1 MGGGPLISG
10 SSNRQR
16 QPALRMFAIEFSQ
29 SSLPI
34 VGQGEFDP
42 SFVVSRLGAMT
53 SRMLVAG
60 VIDNMERRDTESGPG
75 YRGRLRDSTGLHM
88 FDVTPFSPE
97 LHADAE
103 EILAR
108 FERGDRFLVLMLG
121 RARHYETEDG
131 GVFTSIRAEGFR
143 EIDVNRYHVWL
154 ARTADATMRRI
165 DSHRKSRELDNNEA
179 SYKSGGIPSD
189 LITGILKSR
198 EHYGDIDDSVYEV
211 AVMRAI
217 SMSEGL
223 APPEE
228 NLEVPSVS
236 DDVAPVPSKSIENL
250 EGDEAREKAKEAIM
264 QCLNASESPVD
275 YDTLI
280 RVCSGVG
287 VVRLTAE
294 EVIDDLRDVQAL
306 IQEPEFGFFEI
317 L

>member
-1 MGGGPLISG
+1 MG
-10 SSNRQR
+10 SSRGQR
-16 QPALRMFAIEFSQ
+16 QPALRMFAIEFTQ

-88 FDVTPFSPE
+88 FDIAPFNPE

-108 FERGDRFLVLMLG
+108 FERGDRFVVLMMG
-121 RARHYETEDG
+121 RSRHYETEDG
-131 GVFTSIRAEGFR
+131 GVFTSIRSEGFR
-143 EIDVNRYHVWL
+143 EIDISRYHVWL

-165 DSHRKSRELDNNEA
+165 DAHRKSRELDA
-179 SYKSGGIPSD
+179 SESGFKSGGIPMD
-189 LITGILKSR
+189 LIPGLLKSK
-198 EHYGDIDDSVYEV
+198 EHYGDVDDSVYEV

-217 SMSEGL
+217 SMSEGNVE
-223 APPEE
+223 ASPKT
-228 NLEVPSVS
+228 
-236 DDVAPVPSKSIENL
+236 PSKNL
-250 EGDEAREKAKEAIM
+250 AGDEAISKAQEAIM
-264 QCLNASESPVD
+264 QCLGSSDGPVD

-280 RVCSGVG
+280 RECASAG

>member
-1 MGGGPLISG
+1 MGGGSLSMGG
-10 SSNRQR
+10 SSRQR

-88 FDVTPFSPE
+88 FDVTPFTPE

-121 RARHYETEDG
+121 RSRHYETEDG

-143 EIDVNRYHVWL
+143 EIDVTRYHVWL

-165 DSHRKSRELDNNEA
+165 DAQRKSRELENTET

-189 LITGILKSR
+189 LISGLLKSR

-223 APPEE
+223 APPD
-228 NLEVPSVS
+228 EVVETPPVPDESVS
-236 DDVAPVPSKSIENL
+236 PKTVENL
-250 EGDEAREKAKEAIM
+250 EGDEAIDKAKEAIL
-264 QCLNASESPVD
+264 QCLNASDDPVD

-280 RVCSGVG
+280 RACASVG

>member
-1 MGGGPLISG
+1 
-10 SSNRQR
+10 
-16 QPALRMFAIEFSQ
+16 MFAIEFSQ

-88 FDVTPFSPE
+88 FDVTPFTPE
-97 LHADAE
+97 LHAEAE

-121 RARHYETEDG
+121 RSRHYETEDG

-143 EIDVNRYHVWL
+143 EIDVTRYHVWL

-165 DSHRKSRELDNNEA
+165 DSHRKSRELENSE
-179 SYKSGGIPSD
+179 SGYKSGGIPSD
-189 LITGILKSR
+189 LIQGLLKSR
-198 EHYGDIDDSVYEV
+198 EHYGEIDDSVYEV

-228 NLEVPSVS
+228 NLPSSEPVEITHA
-236 DDVAPVPSKSIENL
+236 APTSVDSL
-250 EGDEAREKAKEAIM
+250 EGDEARQKAKEIIM
-264 QCLNASESPVD
+264 QSLSASDNPID

-280 RVCSGVG
+280 RACSDVG
-287 VVRLTAE
+287 IVRLTAE
-294 EVIDDLRDVQAL
+294 EVIDDLRDVEAL

>member
-1 MGGGPLISG
+1 MGGGSLISS

-88 FDVTPFSPE
+88 FDVTPFTPE
-97 LHADAE
+97 LHSDAE

-121 RARHYETEDG
+121 RSRHYETEDG

-143 EIDVNRYHVWL
+143 EIDVTRYHVWL

-165 DSHRKSRELDNNEA
+165 DSYRKSRELGKSE
-179 SYKSGGIPSD
+179 SEYKSGGIPTD
-189 LITGILKSR
+189 LIQGLLRSR

-223 APPEE
+223 SPPEE
-228 NLEVPSVS
+228 KISSSQPVEMSPAPPTSVDS
-236 DDVAPVPSKSIENL
+236 L
-250 EGDEAREKAKEAIM
+250 EGDEARKKAKEIIL
-264 QCLNASESPVD
+264 QSLSASDTPID

-280 RVCSGVG
+280 RACSDFG

-294 EVIDDLRDVQAL
+294 EVIDDLRDVEAL

>member
-1 MGGGPLISG
+1 MGGGSLISS

-16 QPALRMFAIEFSQ
+16 QPALRMFAVEFSQ

-42 SFVVSRLGAMT
+42 SFVVTRLGAMT

-60 VIDNMERRDTESGPG
+60 GIDNMERRDTESGPG

-88 FDVTPFSPE
+88 FDVTPFTPE

-121 RARHYETEDG
+121 RSRHYETEDG

-143 EIDVNRYHVWL
+143 EIDVTRYHVWL

-165 DSHRKSRELDNNEA
+165 DSYRKSRELGKSE
-179 SYKSGGIPSD
+179 SEYKSGGIPTD
-189 LITGILKSR
+189 LIQGLLRSR

-223 APPEE
+223 SPPEE
-228 NLEVPSVS
+228 KMSSSQPVEMSP
-236 DDVAPVPSKSIENL
+236 APQQPVDSL
-250 EGDEAREKAKEAIM
+250 EGDEARKKAKEIIL
-264 QCLNASESPVD
+264 QSLSISDNPID

-280 RVCSGVG
+280 RACSDFGI
-287 VVRLTAE
+287 VRLTAE
-294 EVIDDLRDVQAL
+294 EVIDDLRDVEAL

>member
-1 MGGGPLISG
+1 MGGSSMIS
-10 SSNRQR
+10 SSSSRQR

-88 FDVTPFSPE
+88 FDVTPFTPE

-121 RARHYETEDG
+121 RSRHYETEDG

-143 EIDVNRYHVWL
+143 EIDVTRYHVWL

-165 DSHRKSRELDNNEA
+165 DSYRKSRELGKSE
-179 SYKSGGIPSD
+179 SEYKSGGIPTD
-189 LITGILKSR
+189 LIQGLLRSR

-223 APPEE
+223 SPPEE
-228 NLEVPSVS
+228 KMSSSQPVEMSP
-236 DDVAPVPSKSIENL
+236 APQQPVDSL
-250 EGDEAREKAKEAIM
+250 EGDEARKKAKEIIL
-264 QCLNASESPVD
+264 QSLSISDNPID

-280 RVCSGVG
+280 RACSDFGI
-287 VVRLTAE
+287 VRLTAE
-294 EVIDDLRDVQAL
+294 EVIDDLRDVEAL

>member
-1 MGGGPLISG
+1 MGGGSLISS

-16 QPALRMFAIEFSQ
+16 QPALRMFAVEFSQ

-88 FDVTPFSPE
+88 FDVTPFTPE

-121 RARHYETEDG
+121 RSRHYETEDG

-143 EIDVNRYHVWL
+143 EIDVTRYHVWL

-165 DSHRKSRELDNNEA
+165 DSYRKSRELGKSE
-179 SYKSGGIPSD
+179 SEYKSGGIPTD
-189 LITGILKSR
+189 LIQGLLRSR

-223 APPEE
+223 SPPEE
-228 NLEVPSVS
+228 KMPSSQPVEMS
-236 DDVAPVPSKSIENL
+236 PAPQQPVDSL
-250 EGDEAREKAKEAIM
+250 EGDEARKKAKEIIL
-264 QCLNASESPVD
+264 QSLSISDNPID

-280 RVCSGVG
+280 RACSDVG
-287 VVRLTAE
+287 IVRLTAE
-294 EVIDDLRDVQAL
+294 EVIDDLRDVEAL

>member
-1 MGGGPLISG
+1 MGGGPLIS
-10 SSNRQR
+10 SSSSRQR

-34 VGQGEFDP
+34 VGQGEYDP

-88 FDVTPFSPE
+88 FDVTPFTPE

-121 RARHYETEDG
+121 RSRHYETEDG

-143 EIDVNRYHVWL
+143 EIDVTRYHVWL

-165 DSHRKSRELDNNEA
+165 DSHRKSRELENSE
-179 SYKSGGIPSD
+179 SGYKSGGIPSD
-189 LITGILKSR
+189 LIQGLLKSR
-198 EHYGDIDDSVYEV
+198 EHYGEIDDSVYEV

-228 NLEVPSVS
+228 IIPPSQPVEVSHTAPTSVDNL
-236 DDVAPVPSKSIENL
+236 D
-250 EGDEAREKAKEAIM
+250 GDEARQKAKEVIM
-264 QCLNASESPVD
+264 QSLSLSDSPID

-280 RVCSGVG
+280 RACSDVG

-294 EVIDDLRDVQAL
+294 EVIDDLRDVEAL

>member
-1 MGGGPLISG
+1 MGGGSLISS

-16 QPALRMFAIEFSQ
+16 QPALRMFAVEFSQ

-88 FDVTPFSPE
+88 FDVTPFTPE

-121 RARHYETEDG
+121 RSRHYETEDG

-143 EIDVNRYHVWL
+143 EIDVTRYHVWL

-165 DSHRKSRELDNNEA
+165 DSYRKSRELGKSE
-179 SYKSGGIPSD
+179 SEYKSGGIPTD
-189 LITGILKSR
+189 LIQGLLRSR

-211 AVMRAI
+211 AV
-217 SMSEGL
+217 
-223 APPEE
+223 
-228 NLEVPSVS
+228 
-236 DDVAPVPSKSIENL
+236 
-250 EGDEAREKAKEAIM
+250 
-264 QCLNASESPVD
+264 
-275 YDTLI
+275 
-280 RVCSGVG
+280 
-287 VVRLTAE
+287 
-294 EVIDDLRDVQAL
+294 
-306 IQEPEFGFFEI
+306 
-317 L
+317 

>member
-1 MGGGPLISG
+1 MGGGSLISS

-16 QPALRMFAIEFSQ
+16 QPALRMFAVEFSQ

-88 FDVTPFSPE
+88 FDVTPFTPE

-121 RARHYETEDG
+121 RSRHYETEDG

-143 EIDVNRYHVWL
+143 EIDVTRYHVWL

-165 DSHRKSRELDNNEA
+165 DSYRKSRELGKSE
-179 SYKSGGIPSD
+179 SEYKSGGIPTD
-189 LITGILKSR
+189 LIQGLLRSR

-223 APPEE
+223 SPPEE
-228 NLEVPSVS
+228 KMSSSQPVEMSP
-236 DDVAPVPSKSIENL
+236 APQQPVDSL
-250 EGDEAREKAKEAIM
+250 EGDEARKKAKEIIL
-264 QCLNASESPVD
+264 QSLSISDNPID

-280 RVCSGVG
+280 RACSDFGI
-287 VVRLTAE
+287 VRLTAE
-294 EVIDDLRDVQAL
+294 EVIDDLRDVEAL

>member
-1 MGGGPLISG
+1 MGGGSLISS

-88 FDVTPFSPE
+88 FDVTPFTPE

-121 RARHYETEDG
+121 RSRHYETEDG

-143 EIDVNRYHVWL
+143 EIDVTRYHVWL

-165 DSHRKSRELDNNEA
+165 DSYRKSRELGKSE
-179 SYKSGGIPSD
+179 SEYKSGGIPTD
-189 LITGILKSR
+189 LIQGLLRSR

-223 APPEE
+223 SPPEE
-228 NLEVPSVS
+228 KMSSSQPVEMSP
-236 DDVAPVPSKSIENL
+236 APQQPVDSL
-250 EGDEAREKAKEAIM
+250 EGDEARKKAKEIIL
-264 QCLNASESPVD
+264 QSLSTSDNPID

-280 RVCSGVG
+280 RACSDFGI
-287 VVRLTAE
+287 VRLTAE
-294 EVIDDLRDVQAL
+294 EVIDDLRDVEAL

>member
-1 MGGGPLISG
+1 MGCGPLISS

-34 VGQGEFDP
+34 VGVGEYDP

-53 SRMLVAG
+53 SRMLGAG

-88 FDVTPFSPE
+88 FDVTPFTPE

-103 EILAR
+103 EILSR
-108 FERGDRFLVLMLG
+108 FERGDRFLMLMLG
-121 RARHYETEDG
+121 RSRHYETEDG

-143 EIDVNRYHVWL
+143 EIDVTRYHVWL

-165 DSHRKSRELDNNEA
+165 DSYRKSRELENSES

-189 LITGILKSR
+189 LIQGLLRSN
-198 EHYGDIDDSVYEV
+198 EHYGEIDDSVYEV

-217 SMSEGL
+217 SMSVGL

-228 NLEVPSVS
+228 DSSQSQRIEISQTPSTS
-236 DDVAPVPSKSIENL
+236 TDSL
-250 EGDEAREKAKEAIM
+250 EGDEARQKAKEVIM
-264 QCLNASESPVD
+264 QLLNSSDNPID

-280 RVCSGVG
+280 RACSDVG

-294 EVIDDLRDVQAL
+294 EVIDDLRDVEAL

>member
-1 MGGGPLISG
+1 MGGGFVISN
-10 SSNRQR
+10 SSSRQR

-88 FDVTPFSPE
+88 FDVTPFTPE

-121 RARHYETEDG
+121 RSRHYETEDG

-143 EIDVNRYHVWL
+143 EIDVTRYHVWL

-165 DSHRKSRELDNNEA
+165 DAQRKSRELENTETG
-179 SYKSGGIPSD
+179 YKSGGIPSD
-189 LITGILKSR
+189 LISGLLKSR

-223 APPEE
+223 APPD
-228 NLEVPSVS
+228 EVVETSPVPDESVS
-236 DDVAPVPSKSIENL
+236 PKTVENL
-250 EGDEAREKAKEAIM
+250 EGDEAIDKAKEAIL
-264 QCLNASESPVD
+264 QCLNASDDPVD

-280 RVCSGVG
+280 RACASVG

>member
-1 MGGGPLISG
+1 MGGGPLISST
-10 SSNRQR
+10 SSRQR

-88 FDVTPFSPE
+88 FDVTPFTPE

-121 RARHYETEDG
+121 RSRHYETEDG

-143 EIDVNRYHVWL
+143 EIDVTRYHVWL

-165 DSHRKSRELDNNEA
+165 DSHRKSRELENSE
-179 SYKSGGIPSD
+179 SGYKSGGIPSD
-189 LITGILKSR
+189 LIQGLLKSR
-198 EHYGDIDDSVYEV
+198 EHYGEIDDSVYEV

-228 NLEVPSVS
+228 NLPSSEPVEITHA
-236 DDVAPVPSKSIENL
+236 APTSVDSL
-250 EGDEAREKAKEAIM
+250 EGDEARQKAKEIIM
-264 QCLNASESPVD
+264 QSLSASDNPID

-280 RVCSGVG
+280 RACSDVG
-287 VVRLTAE
+287 IVRLTAE
-294 EVIDDLRDVQAL
+294 EVIDDLRDVEAL

>member
-1 MGGGPLISG
+1 MGGGPLIS
-10 SSNRQR
+10 SSSSRQR

-34 VGQGEFDP
+34 VGQGEYDP

-88 FDVTPFSPE
+88 FDVTPFTPE

-121 RARHYETEDG
+121 RSRHYETEDG

-143 EIDVNRYHVWL
+143 EIDVTRYHVWL

-165 DSHRKSRELDNNEA
+165 DSHRKSRELENSE
-179 SYKSGGIPSD
+179 SGYKSGGIPAD
-189 LITGILKSR
+189 LIQGLLKSR
-198 EHYGDIDDSVYEV
+198 EHYGEIDDSVYEV

-228 NLEVPSVS
+228 KIPPSQ
-236 DDVAPVPSKSIENL
+236 PVEMSPTASTSVDIL
-250 EGDEAREKAKEAIM
+250 DGDEARQKAKEVIM
-264 QCLNASESPVD
+264 QSLSVSDNPID

-280 RVCSGVG
+280 RACSDVG

-294 EVIDDLRDVQAL
+294 EVIDDLRDVEAL

>member
-1 MGGGPLISG
+1 MGGGSLISS

-16 QPALRMFAIEFSQ
+16 QPALRMFAVEFSQ

-42 SFVVSRLGAMT
+42 SFVVTRLGAMT

-88 FDVTPFSPE
+88 FDVTPFTPE

-121 RARHYETEDG
+121 RSRHYETEDG

-143 EIDVNRYHVWL
+143 EIDVTRYHVWL

-165 DSHRKSRELDNNEA
+165 DSYRKSRELGKSE
-179 SYKSGGIPSD
+179 SEYKSGGIPTD
-189 LITGILKSR
+189 LIQGLLRSR

-223 APPEE
+223 SPPEE
-228 NLEVPSVS
+228 KMSSSQPVEMSP
-236 DDVAPVPSKSIENL
+236 APQQPLDSL
-250 EGDEAREKAKEAIM
+250 EGDEARKKAKEIIL
-264 QCLNASESPVD
+264 QSLSTSDNPID

-280 RVCSGVG
+280 RACSDFGI
-287 VVRLTAE
+287 VRLTAE
-294 EVIDDLRDVQAL
+294 EVIDDLRDVEAL

>member
-1 MGGGPLISG
+1 MGGGSLISS

-16 QPALRMFAIEFSQ
+16 QPALRMFAVEFSQ

-88 FDVTPFSPE
+88 FDVTPFTPE

-121 RARHYETEDG
+121 RSRHYETEDG

-143 EIDVNRYHVWL
+143 EIDVTRYHVWL

-165 DSHRKSRELDNNEA
+165 DSYRKSRELGKSE
-179 SYKSGGIPSD
+179 SEYKSGGIPTD
-189 LITGILKSR
+189 LIQGLLRSR

-223 APPEE
+223 SPPEE
-228 NLEVPSVS
+228 KMSSSQPVEMSP
-236 DDVAPVPSKSIENL
+236 APQQPVDSL
-250 EGDEAREKAKEAIM
+250 EGDEARKKAKEIIL
-264 QCLNASESPVD
+264 QSLSTSDNPID

-280 RVCSGVG
+280 RACSDFGI
-287 VVRLTAE
+287 VRLTAE
-294 EVIDDLRDVQAL
+294 EVIDDLRDVEAL

>member
-1 MGGGPLISG
+1 MGGGPLIS
-10 SSNRQR
+10 SSSSRQR

-34 VGQGEFDP
+34 VGQGEYDP

-88 FDVTPFSPE
+88 FDVTPFTPE

-121 RARHYETEDG
+121 RSRHYETEDG

-143 EIDVNRYHVWL
+143 EIDVTRYHVWL

-165 DSHRKSRELDNNEA
+165 DSHRKSRELENSE
-179 SYKSGGIPSD
+179 SGYKSGGIPAD
-189 LITGILKSR
+189 LIQGLLKSR
-198 EHYGDIDDSVYEV
+198 EHYGEIDDSVYEV

-228 NLEVPSVS
+228 KIPPSQ
-236 DDVAPVPSKSIENL
+236 PVEMSPTASKSVDIL
-250 EGDEAREKAKEAIM
+250 DGDEARQKAKEVIM
-264 QCLNASESPVD
+264 QSLSVSDNPID

-280 RVCSGVG
+280 RACSDVG

-294 EVIDDLRDVQAL
+294 EVIDDLRDVEAL

>member
-1 MGGGPLISG
+1 MGGGPLISST
-10 SSNRQR
+10 SSRQR

-88 FDVTPFSPE
+88 FDVTPFTPE
-97 LHADAE
+97 LHAEAE

-121 RARHYETEDG
+121 RSRHYETEDG

-143 EIDVNRYHVWL
+143 EIDVTRYHVWL

-165 DSHRKSRELDNNEA
+165 DSHRKSRELENSE
-179 SYKSGGIPSD
+179 SGYKSGGIPSD
-189 LITGILKSR
+189 LIQGLLKSR
-198 EHYGDIDDSVYEV
+198 EHYGEIDDSVYEV

-228 NLEVPSVS
+228 NLPSSEPVEITHAAPTS
-236 DDVAPVPSKSIENL
+236 VASL
-250 EGDEAREKAKEAIM
+250 EGDEARQKAKEIIM
-264 QCLNASESPVD
+264 QSLSASDNPID

-280 RVCSGVG
+280 RACSDVG
-287 VVRLTAE
+287 IVRLTAE
-294 EVIDDLRDVQAL
+294 EVIDDLRDVEAL

>member
-1 MGGGPLISG
+1 MGGGSLISS

-16 QPALRMFAIEFSQ
+16 QPALRMFAVEFSQ

-88 FDVTPFSPE
+88 FDVTPFTPE

-121 RARHYETEDG
+121 RSRHYETEDG

-143 EIDVNRYHVWL
+143 EIDVTRYHVWL

-165 DSHRKSRELDNNEA
+165 DSYRKSRELGKSE
-179 SYKSGGIPSD
+179 SEYKSGGIPTD
-189 LITGILKSR
+189 LIQGLLRSR

-223 APPEE
+223 SPPEE
-228 NLEVPSVS
+228 KMSSSQPVEMSP
-236 DDVAPVPSKSIENL
+236 APQQPLDSL
-250 EGDEAREKAKEAIM
+250 EGDEARKKAKEIIL
-264 QCLNASESPVD
+264 QSLSTSDNPID

-280 RVCSGVG
+280 RACSDFGI
-287 VVRLTAE
+287 VRLTAE
-294 EVIDDLRDVQAL
+294 EVIDDLRDVEAL

>member
-1 MGGGPLISG
+1 MGGGPLISS

-88 FDVTPFSPE
+88 FDVTPFTPE

-121 RARHYETEDG
+121 RSRHYETEDG

-143 EIDVNRYHVWL
+143 EIDVTRYHVWL

-165 DSHRKSRELDNNEA
+165 DSYRKSRELGKSE
-179 SYKSGGIPSD
+179 SEYKSGGIPTD
-189 LITGILKSR
+189 LIQGLIKSR
-198 EHYGDIDDSVYEV
+198 EHYGDVDDSVYEV

-228 NLEVPSVS
+228 KISSSQSVEMS
-236 DDVAPVPSKSIENL
+236 HTASTSIDSL
-250 EGDEAREKAKEAIM
+250 EGDEAREKAKEVIM
-264 QCLNASESPVD
+264 KSLSASDSPID

-280 RVCSGVG
+280 RACSDVG

-294 EVIDDLRDVQAL
+294 EVIDDLRDVEAL

>member
-1 MGGGPLISG
+1 MGGGPLISST
-10 SSNRQR
+10 SSRQR

-88 FDVTPFSPE
+88 FDVTPFTPE
-97 LHADAE
+97 LHAEAE

-121 RARHYETEDG
+121 RSRHYETEDG

-143 EIDVNRYHVWL
+143 EIDVTRYHVWL

-165 DSHRKSRELDNNEA
+165 DSHRKSRELENSESA
-179 SYKSGGIPSD
+179 YKSGGIPSD
-189 LITGILKSR
+189 LIQGLLKSR
-198 EHYGDIDDSVYEV
+198 EHYGEIDDSVYEV

-228 NLEVPSVS
+228 NLPSSEPVEITHA
-236 DDVAPVPSKSIENL
+236 APTSVDSL
-250 EGDEAREKAKEAIM
+250 EGDEARQKAKEIIM
-264 QCLNASESPVD
+264 QSLSASDNPID

-280 RVCSGVG
+280 RACSDVG
-287 VVRLTAE
+287 IVRLTAE
-294 EVIDDLRDVQAL
+294 EVIDDLRDVEAL

>member
-1 MGGGPLISG
+1 MGGGSLISS

-16 QPALRMFAIEFSQ
+16 QPALRMFAVEFSQ

-88 FDVTPFSPE
+88 FDVTPFTPE

-121 RARHYETEDG
+121 RSRHYETEDG

-143 EIDVNRYHVWL
+143 EIDVTRYHVWL

-165 DSHRKSRELDNNEA
+165 DSYRKSRELGKSE
-179 SYKSGGIPSD
+179 SEYKSGGIPTD
-189 LITGILKSR
+189 LIQGLLRSR

-223 APPEE
+223 SPPEE
-228 NLEVPSVS
+228 KMSSSQPVEMSP
-236 DDVAPVPSKSIENL
+236 APQQPLDSL
-250 EGDEAREKAKEAIM
+250 EGDEARKKAKEIIL
-264 QCLNASESPVD
+264 QSLSISDNPID

-280 RVCSGVG
+280 RACSDFGI
-287 VVRLTAE
+287 VRLTAE
-294 EVIDDLRDVQAL
+294 EVIDDLRDVEAL

>member
-1 MGGGPLISG
+1 MGGGSLISS

-16 QPALRMFAIEFSQ
+16 QPALRMFAVEFSQ

-88 FDVTPFSPE
+88 FDVTPFTPE

-121 RARHYETEDG
+121 RSRHYETEDG

-143 EIDVNRYHVWL
+143 EIDVTRYHVWL

-165 DSHRKSRELDNNEA
+165 DSYRKSRELGKSE
-179 SYKSGGIPSD
+179 SEYKSGGIPTD
-189 LITGILKSR
+189 LIQGLLRSR

-223 APPEE
+223 SPPEE
-228 NLEVPSVS
+228 KISSSQPVEMSP
-236 DDVAPVPSKSIENL
+236 APQQPVDSL
-250 EGDEAREKAKEAIM
+250 EGDEARKKAKEIIL
-264 QCLNASESPVD
+264 QSLSISDNPID

-280 RVCSGVG
+280 RACSDVG
-287 VVRLTAE
+287 IVRLTAE
-294 EVIDDLRDVQAL
+294 EVIDDLRDVEAL

>member
-1 MGGGPLISG
+1 MGGGPLIS
-10 SSNRQR
+10 SSSSRQR

-34 VGQGEFDP
+34 VGQGEYDP

-88 FDVTPFSPE
+88 FDVTPFTPE

-121 RARHYETEDG
+121 RSRHYETEDG

-143 EIDVNRYHVWL
+143 EIDVTRYHVWL

-165 DSHRKSRELDNNEA
+165 DSHRKSRELENSE
-179 SYKSGGIPSD
+179 SGYKSGGIPAD
-189 LITGILKSR
+189 LIQGLLKSR
-198 EHYGDIDDSVYEV
+198 EHYGEIDDSVYEV

-228 NLEVPSVS
+228 KIPPSQ
-236 DDVAPVPSKSIENL
+236 PVEMSHSASKSVDIL
-250 EGDEAREKAKEAIM
+250 DGDEARQKAKEVIM
-264 QCLNASESPVD
+264 QSLSVSDNPID

-280 RVCSGVG
+280 RACSDVG

-294 EVIDDLRDVQAL
+294 EVIDDLRDVEAL

>member
-1 MGGGPLISG
+1 MGGGFVISN
-10 SSNRQR
+10 SSSRQR

-88 FDVTPFSPE
+88 FDVTPFTPE

-121 RARHYETEDG
+121 RSRHYETEDG

-143 EIDVNRYHVWL
+143 EIDVTRYHVWL

-165 DSHRKSRELDNNEA
+165 DAQRKSRELENTET

-189 LITGILKSR
+189 LISGLLKSR

-223 APPEE
+223 APPD
-228 NLEVPSVS
+228 EVVETSPVPDESVS
-236 DDVAPVPSKSIENL
+236 PKTVENL
-250 EGDEAREKAKEAIM
+250 EGDEAIDKAKEAIL
-264 QCLNASESPVD
+264 QCLNASDDPVD

-280 RVCSGVG
+280 RACASVG

>member
-1 MGGGPLISG
+1 MGG
-10 SSNRQR
+10 SSRQR

-88 FDVTPFSPE
+88 FDIAPFNPE

-108 FERGDRFLVLMLG
+108 FERGDRFLVLMMG
-121 RARHYETEDG
+121 RSRHYETEDG
-131 GVFTSIRAEGFR
+131 GVFTSIRTEGFR
-143 EIDVNRYHVWL
+143 EIDSSQYHIWL

-165 DSHRKSRELDNNEA
+165 DAHRKSRELDVSES
-179 SYKSGGIPSD
+179 SYRSGEIPLD
-189 LITGILKSR
+189 LIPGLLKAK
-198 EHYGDIDDSVYEV
+198 EHYGDVDDSVYEV

-217 SMSEGL
+217 SMSEGI

-228 NLEVPSVS
+228 THTTEDSAELTPM
-236 DDVAPVPSKSIENL
+236 VAETPKNIEG
-250 EGDEAREKAKEAIM
+250 EEAIGKAKEIIM
-264 QCLNASESPVD
+264 ECLSNSDAPVD

-280 RVCSGVG
+280 RACSSVG
-287 VVRLTAE
+287 ITRLTAE

-306 IQEPEFGFFEI
+306 IQEPEFGYFEI

>member
-1 MGGGPLISG
+1 MGGGSLISS

-16 QPALRMFAIEFSQ
+16 QPALRMFAVEFSQ

-88 FDVTPFSPE
+88 FDVTPFTPE

-121 RARHYETEDG
+121 RSRHYETEDG

-143 EIDVNRYHVWL
+143 EIDVTRYHVWL

-165 DSHRKSRELDNNEA
+165 DSYRKSRELGKSE
-179 SYKSGGIPSD
+179 SEYKSGGIPTD
-189 LITGILKSR
+189 LIQGLLRSR

-223 APPEE
+223 SPPEE
-228 NLEVPSVS
+228 KMSSSQPVEMSP
-236 DDVAPVPSKSIENL
+236 APQQPVDSL
-250 EGDEAREKAKEAIM
+250 EGDEARKKAKEIIL
-264 QCLNASESPVD
+264 QSLSISDNPID

-280 RVCSGVG
+280 RACSDVG
-287 VVRLTAE
+287 IVRLTAE
-294 EVIDDLRDVQAL
+294 EVIDDLRDVEAL

>member
-1 MGGGPLISG
+1 MISS

-88 FDVTPFSPE
+88 FDVTPFTPE

-108 FERGDRFLVLMLG
+108 FERGDRFLILMLG
-121 RARHYETEDG
+121 RSRHYETEDG

-143 EIDVNRYHVWL
+143 EIDVTRYHVWL
-154 ARTADATMRRI
+154 ARTADSTMRRI
-165 DSHRKSRELDNNEA
+165 DSHRKARELESTET

-189 LITGILKSR
+189 LIQGLLKSR

-223 APPEE
+223 ALPEE
-228 NLEVPSVS
+228 DFASSSTPAVPPSATS
-236 DDVAPVPSKSIENL
+236 PVIENL
-250 EGDEAREKAKEAIM
+250 EGDEAKNKAKEAIM
-264 QCLNASESPVD
+264 KSLKASDTPVD

-280 RVCSGVG
+280 RACSSVG

>member
-1 MGGGPLISG
+1 
-10 SSNRQR
+10 
-16 QPALRMFAIEFSQ
+16 MFAIEFSQ

-34 VGQGEFDP
+34 IGQGEFDP

-88 FDVTPFSPE
+88 FDVTPFTPE

-121 RARHYETEDG
+121 RSRHYETEDG

-143 EIDVNRYHVWL
+143 EIDVSRYHVWL

-165 DSHRKSRELDNNEA
+165 DSYRKSRELENSESA
-179 SYKSGGIPSD
+179 YKSGGIPTD
-189 LITGILKSR
+189 LIQGLIKSR
-198 EHYGDIDDSVYEV
+198 EHYGDVDDSVYEV

-228 NLEVPSVS
+228 KISSSQPVEMSHTASTSVDS
-236 DDVAPVPSKSIENL
+236 L
-250 EGDEAREKAKEAIM
+250 EGDEAREKAKEVIM
-264 QCLNASESPVD
+264 KSLSASDSPID

-280 RVCSGVG
+280 RACSDVG

-294 EVIDDLRDVQAL
+294 EVIDDLRDVEAL

>member
-1 MGGGPLISG
+1 MGGGPLISS

-88 FDVTPFSPE
+88 FDVTPFTPE

-121 RARHYETEDG
+121 RSRHYETEDG

-143 EIDVNRYHVWL
+143 EIDVSRYHVWL

-165 DSHRKSRELDNNEA
+165 DSYRKSRELENSESA
-179 SYKSGGIPSD
+179 YKSGRIPTD
-189 LITGILKSR
+189 LIQGLIKSR
-198 EHYGDIDDSVYEV
+198 EHYGDVDDSVYEV

-228 NLEVPSVS
+228 KISS
-236 DDVAPVPSKSIENL
+236 SQPVEMPHTASTSIDSL
-250 EGDEAREKAKEAIM
+250 EGDEAREKAKEVIM
-264 QCLNASESPVD
+264 KSLSASDSPID

-280 RVCSGVG
+280 RACSDVG

-294 EVIDDLRDVQAL
+294 EVIDDLRDVEAL

>member
-1 MGGGPLISG
+1 MGGGPLISS

-34 VGQGEFDP
+34 IGQGEFDP

-88 FDVTPFSPE
+88 FDVTPFTPE

-121 RARHYETEDG
+121 RSRHYETEDG

-143 EIDVNRYHVWL
+143 EIDVSRYHVWL

-165 DSHRKSRELDNNEA
+165 DSYRKSRELENSESA
-179 SYKSGGIPSD
+179 YKSGGIPTD
-189 LITGILKSR
+189 LIQGLIKSR
-198 EHYGDIDDSVYEV
+198 EHYGDVDDSVYEV

-228 NLEVPSVS
+228 KISSSQPVEMSHTASTSVDS
-236 DDVAPVPSKSIENL
+236 L
-250 EGDEAREKAKEAIM
+250 EGDEAREKAKEVIM
-264 QCLNASESPVD
+264 KSLSASDSPID

-280 RVCSGVG
+280 RACSDVG

-294 EVIDDLRDVQAL
+294 EVIDDLRDVEAL